1 MLIRLVGLVSI
12 EHDREAPRVLSSHQ
26 AQIAL
31 ARLCV
36 ERPSG
41 TCREQLA
48 DTIWPNGLPSTWASA
63 LRSVVSRLRALLA
76 EGSVPPCEPPLV
88 ARGGR
93 YLLRLPQD
101 AQVDVDRAESAAVS
115 AAAAYRAGDHSGAQ
129 RLATTAVSLLRGP
142 FLASHE
148 GEWVDSVRARLKEV
162 RVSALETASSSSSA
176 LGDTHHALRYAEEAV
191 RQAPFRE
198 SAYRCQMTA
207 HRLAGNRAEALRI
220 YQQLRVV
227 LTEELGIDP
236 SPESEAAYLGLLDS
250 PRLVPSSV
258 RMSRGAVPSRP
269 RS

>member
-12 EHDREAPRVLSSHQ
+12 EHESEAPRVLASHQ

-31 ARLCV
+31 ARLCL

-41 TCREQLA
+41 IGREQLA
-48 DTIWPNGLPSTWASA
+48 DTIWPDGLPSTWASA
-63 LRSVVSRLRALLA
+63 LRSVVSRLRASLSEGASA
-76 EGSVPPCEPPLV
+76 EPAVI
-88 ARGGR
+88 AHGGR
-93 YLLRLPQD
+93 YLLRLPED
-101 AQVDVDRAESAAVS
+101 AQVDVERAEQAAFTAAV
-115 AAAAYRAGDHSGAQ
+115 AHREGDHSTAQ
-129 RLATTAVSLLRGP
+129 RLATTSVSLLRGP

-148 GEWVDSVRARLKEV
+148 GEWVESVRRHLKDL

-176 LGDTHHALRYAEEAV
+176 LGDTHHALRYAAEAV

-227 LTEELGIDP
+227 LAEELGCDP
-236 SPESEAAYLGLLDS
+236 SPESEAAYLGLLDRT
-250 PRLVPSSV
+250 RLPGAPL
-258 RMSRGAVPSRP
+258 RTEWETMSTHRLS
-269 RS
+269 

>member
-12 EHDREAPRVLSSHQ
+12 EHDREAPQVLSSHQ

-36 ERPSG
+36 ERPTG
-41 TCREQLA
+41 IDREQLA
-48 DTIWPNGLPSTWASA
+48 DTIWPDGPPSTWASA
-63 LRSVVSRLRALLA
+63 LRSVVSRLRAFLSEESPTSEPLLI
-76 EGSVPPCEPPLV
+76 

-93 YLLRLPQD
+93 YLLRLPEG

-115 AAAAYRAGDHSGAQ
+115 AAAAYRNGDHGTAQ
-129 RLATTAVSLLRGP
+129 RLAIMAVSLLRGP

-148 GEWVDSVRARLKEV
+148 GEWVGSVRGRLKEV

-176 LGDTHHALRYAEEAV
+176 LGDTHHALRYADEAV

-207 HRLAGNRAEALRI
+207 HRLAGNRAEALQI
-220 YQQLRVV
+220 YQQLRTV
-227 LTEELGIDP
+227 LAEELGIDP
-236 SPESEAAYLGLLDS
+236 SPESEAAYLGLLSSSRPMPPAIPS
-250 PRLVPSSV
+250 PHQ
-258 RMSRGAVPSRP
+258 AVPSHAL
-269 RS
+269 S

>member
-12 EHDREAPRVLSSHQ
+12 EHDREAPRVLASHQ

-36 ERPSG
+36 ERPTG
-41 TCREQLA
+41 TSREQLA
-48 DTIWPNGLPSTWASA
+48 DAIWPDGPPSTWASA
-63 LRSVVSRLRALLA
+63 LRSVVSRLRAFLA
-76 EGSVPPCEPPLV
+76 TESPTSEPQLI

-93 YLLRLPQD
+93 YLLQLPEG
-101 AQVDVDRAESAAVS
+101 AQVDVERGESAAIS
-115 AAAAYRAGDHSGAQ
+115 AAAAYRDGDHSTAQ
-129 RLATTAVSLLRGP
+129 RLATTSVSLLRGP

-148 GEWVDSVRARLKEV
+148 GEWVDSVRARLREV
-162 RVSALETASSSSSA
+162 RVSALETASSSSAA

-220 YQQLRVV
+220 YQQLRTV
-227 LTEELGIDP
+227 LAEELGIDP
-236 SPESEAAYLGLLDS
+236 SPESEAAYLGLLAS
-250 PRLVPSSV
+250 PSPCTVPARSPHRTVSSH
-258 RMSRGAVPSRP
+258 PLN
-269 RS
+269 

>member
-12 EHDREAPRVLSSHQ
+12 EHESEAPRVLASHQ

-31 ARLCV
+31 ARLCL

-41 TCREQLA
+41 TGREQLA
-48 DTIWPNGLPSTWASA
+48 DTIWPDGLPTTWASA
-63 LRSVVSRLRALLA
+63 LRSVVSRLRPLLSEQENA
-76 EGSVPPCEPPLV
+76 EPAVIAC
-88 ARGGR
+88 GGR
-93 YLLRLPQD
+93 YLLQLPEY
-101 AQVDVDRAESAAVS
+101 AQVDVERAEQAAFTAAV
-115 AAAAYRAGDHSGAQ
+115 AHREGDHSTAQ

-148 GEWVDSVRARLKEV
+148 SEWVESVRRHLKEL

-227 LTEELGIDP
+227 LAEELGCDP
-236 SPESEAAYLGLLDS
+236 SPESEAAYLGLLERTRLPVS
-250 PRLVPSSV
+250 PARAEREALSTHRLN
-258 RMSRGAVPSRP
+258 
-269 RS
+269 

>member
-36 ERPSG
+36 ERPTG
-41 TCREQLA
+41 IDREQLA
-48 DTIWPNGLPSTWASA
+48 DTIWPDGPPSTWASA
-63 LRSVVSRLRALLA
+63 LRSVVSRLRSFLS
-76 EGSVPPCEPPLV
+76 EESPTTSEPHLI

-93 YLLRLPQD
+93 YLLQLPEG

-115 AAAAYRAGDHSGAQ
+115 AAAAYRDGDHGTAQ
-129 RLATTAVSLLRGP
+129 RLATTAVSLLRGL

-148 GEWVDSVRARLKEV
+148 GEWVDSVRGRLTEV
-162 RVSALETASSSSSA
+162 RVSALETASSSFSA
-176 LGDTHHALRYAEEAV
+176 LGDTHHALRYADEAV

-198 SAYRCQMTA
+198 STYRCQMTA

-220 YQQLRVV
+220 YQKLRTV
-227 LTEELGIDP
+227 LAEELGIDP
-236 SPESEAAYLGLLDS
+236 SPESEAAYLRLLSS
-250 PRLVPSSV
+250 PGPVVPAMV
-258 RMSRGAVPSRP
+258 LPHQAMPSHP
-269 RS
+269 LS

>member
-36 ERPSG
+36 ERPTG
-41 TCREQLA
+41 IDREQLA
-48 DTIWPNGLPSTWASA
+48 DTIWPDGPPSTWASA
-63 LRSVVSRLRALLA
+63 LRSVVSRLRAFLS
-76 EGSVPPCEPPLV
+76 EESSTVSEPPLV

-93 YLLRLPQD
+93 YLLRLPEG
-101 AQVDVDRAESAAVS
+101 AQVDVDRAETAAVS
-115 AAAAYRAGDHSGAQ
+115 AAAAYRDGDHGTAQ
-129 RLATTAVSLLRGP
+129 RLATTAVSLLQGP

-148 GEWVDSVRARLKEV
+148 GEWVDSVRRRLKEV
-162 RVSALETASSSSSA
+162 HVSALETASGSSSA
-176 LGDTHHALRYAEEAV
+176 LGDTHHALRYADEAV

-220 YQQLRVV
+220 YQKLRTV
-227 LTEELGIDP
+227 LAEELGIDP
-236 SPESEAAYLGLLDS
+236 SPESEAAYLGLLGTS
-250 PRLVPSSV
+250 WPVPS
-258 RMSRGAVPSRP
+258 ATATPHHTVPSHP

>member
-31 ARLCV
+31 ARLCD
-36 ERPSG
+36 ERPTG
-41 TCREQLA
+41 TDREQLA
-48 DTIWPNGLPSTWASA
+48 DTIWPDGPPSTWASA
-63 LRSVVSRLRALLA
+63 LRSVVSRLRAFLSEESPTTL
-76 EGSVPPCEPPLV
+76 EPQLI

-93 YLLRLPQD
+93 YLLRLPEG

-115 AAAAYRAGDHSGAQ
+115 AAAAYRNGDHSTAQ

-162 RVSALETASSSSSA
+162 LVSALETASGSSSA
-176 LGDTHHALRYAEEAV
+176 LGDTHQALRYADEAV

-220 YQQLRVV
+220 YQQLRTV
-227 LTEELGIDP
+227 LAEELGIDP
-236 SPESEAAYLGLLDS
+236 SPESEAVYLGLLCS
-250 PRLVPSSV
+250 PRSMPPLPHQPVSSHPL
-258 RMSRGAVPSRP
+258 S
-269 RS
+269 